1 MYEAM
6 LAVMAMTI
14 LYLGVRIFMKLRE
27 MSSWETGDGLT
38 GNNRRISTSQN
49 TLELSIE
56 DPPAGELGSTDQ
68 DGEKESHNG
77 TRPSVSR

>member
-27 MSSWETGDGLT
+27 MSGWETGDELADD
-38 GNNRRISTSQN
+38 NRTISIPQD

-68 DGEKESHNG
+68 DGEKESRNG

>member
-27 MSSWETGDGLT
+27 MSSWETGDELT
-38 GNNRRISTSQN
+38 GNNRRMSVPQD

-68 DGEKESHNG
+68 DGEKESNNG
-77 TRPSVSR
+77 TRPGVSR

>member
-6 LAVMAMTI
+6 LGVMAVTI

-27 MSSWETGDGLT
+27 MSSWETGDEPT
-38 GNNRRISTSQN
+38 GNNRRISISQD
-49 TLELSIE
+49 TLERSIE
-56 DPPAGELGSTDQ
+56 DPPASELGSTDQ
-68 DGEKESHNG
+68 DGEKESNNG